1 MTYFVDSHCHL
12 HNPWFKQDD
21 IRSIVDN
28 AKIVNVTKI
37 VNCASDPSQFQFLL
51 ENFIENSLFVTLGMQ
66 PTLAEKHID
75 VEEIAKLLHISDNR
89 NKIKAIGEVGL
100 DYHWVKD
107 QTLQKRQKVLFVSA
121 IELANEYQI
130 PLVIHSRKA
139 ESDCLEIL
147 EKYALTSVLLHSFEG
162 NLEQI
167 NKSKDLGYLISIPT
181 NVVIRRGRRKV
192 AIRAELENITL
203 ETDSPYCGP
212 SEDIFPNT
220 PSNIPVAAQKL
231 SEILETSI
239 SEIRLVTTR
248 NAEKFY
254 RL

>member
-1 MTYFVDSHCHL
+1 MPYFIDAHCHL
-12 HNPWFKQDD
+12 HPPWFNKED
-21 IRSIVDN
+21 IADIIDK
-28 AKIVNVTKI
+28 AKKVNVNKI
-37 VNCASDPSQFQFLL
+37 VNCASDPSQFQFLIDNFV
-51 ENFIENSLFVTLGMQ
+51 ENTMVVTLGMQ
-66 PTLAEKHID
+66 PTLAEKQTD
-75 VEEIAKLLHISDNR
+75 VEEIRILLNNSENK

-107 QTLQKRQKVLFVSA
+107 QALQKRQKILFKNA
-121 IELANEYQI
+121 IELANETQI

-139 ESDCLEIL
+139 ESDCLDIL
-147 EKYALTSVLLHSFEG
+147 TKYAQTPVLLHSFEG

-167 NKSKDLGYLISIPT
+167 TKSIDLGYLISIPT

-192 AIRAELENITL
+192 AMRAKLDNITL

-212 SEDIFPNT
+212 SQDLFPNT
-220 PSNIPVAAQKL
+220 PANIPIAAKKL

-239 SEIRLVTTR
+239 SEIRTVTTK